1 MENYLTTEQLYAVV
15 RAGVTLIL
23 GIAAAHLVRTAIG
36 RVLDRRTSV
45 QVAILGR
52 RVSYYLVLGAVLFSV
67 GMTGVLIR
75 RNALIVFMS
84 IELML
89 NSVNLTFVALSR
101 HLRSMDGQLAVF
113 FTIVVAGVEVVVGLA
128 IIVEIFRSRATLNL
142 DDIDLLRG

>member
-1 MENYLTTEQLYAVV
+1 MVPLP
-15 RAGVTLIL
+15 
-23 GIAAAHLVRTAIG
+23 
-36 RVLDRRTSV
+36 
-45 QVAILGR
+45 
-52 RVSYYLVLGAVLFSV
+52 YYLVLGAVLFAV
-67 GMTGVLIR
+67 GMTGVLLR

-101 HLRSMDGQLAVF
+101 HLGSMDGQLAVF

>member
-1 MENYLTTEQLYAVV
+1 MVPL
-15 RAGVTLIL
+15 
-23 GIAAAHLVRTAIG
+23 
-36 RVLDRRTSV
+36 
-45 QVAILGR
+45 
-52 RVSYYLVLGAVLFSV
+52 SYYLALGAVLFSV

-89 NSVNLTFVALSR
+89 NSVNLTFVAFSR

-113 FTIVVAGVEVVVGLA
+113 FTIVIAGVEVVVGLA

>member
-1 MENYLTTEQLYAVV
+1 MVPL
-15 RAGVTLIL
+15 
-23 GIAAAHLVRTAIG
+23 
-36 RVLDRRTSV
+36 
-45 QVAILGR
+45 
-52 RVSYYLVLGAVLFSV
+52 SYYLALGAVLFSV

>member
-1 MENYLTTEQLYAVV
+1 MVPLP
-15 RAGVTLIL
+15 
-23 GIAAAHLVRTAIG
+23 
-36 RVLDRRTSV
+36 
-45 QVAILGR
+45 
-52 RVSYYLVLGAVLFSV
+52 YYLALGAVLFSV

-101 HLRSMDGQLAVF
+101 QLRSMDGQLAVF
-113 FTIVVAGVEVVVGLA
+113 FTIVIAGVEVVVGLA

>member
-1 MENYLTTEQLYAVV
+1 MVPLPYYLTLGALLFGIGI
-15 RAGVTLIL
+15 AGV
-23 GIAAAHLVRTAIG
+23 LV
-36 RVLDRRTSV
+36 
-45 QVAILGR
+45 
-52 RVSYYLVLGAVLFSV
+52 
-67 GMTGVLIR
+67 R